1 MSSDKIA
8 IATLEE
14 FMKKVRLSR
23 RSNQKEIKMS
33 LDELENVVYNINILM
48 LRVLDKNQ
56 EQEEKNKKE
65 DVIVIG
71 MDGGNFNN

>member
-65 DVIVIG
+65 DVIVVG